1 MSGLRRTAPQ
11 PGAEPGR
18 RARRAGRRDPGGMA
32 VLLNPPGET
41 PPAEGSIGEAHE
53 ERADGGMWEHPGLWA
68 SLIMIGALVV
78 AGFFLAR
85 IFGYG

>member
-1 MSGLRRTAPQ
+1 
-11 PGAEPGR
+11 
-18 RARRAGRRDPGGMA
+18 
-32 VLLNPPGET
+32 
-41 PPAEGSIGEAHE
+41 
-53 ERADGGMWEHPGLWA
+53 MWEHPGLWA